1 MADKGACLPGTKER
15 RERMLEGDAVAA
27 CAYCKE
33 ENQMIS
39 DVLFQA
45 REDIQSYLDEPTYAE
60 VYSGELR
67 AEIEHVMAAMASLLQ
82 KLDRPPTQD
91 EQQRTSG

>member
-1 MADKGACLPGTKER
+1 
-15 RERMLEGDAVAA
+15 
-27 CAYCKE
+27 
-33 ENQMIS
+33 MIS
-39 DVLFQA
+39 DVLSDA
-45 REDIQSYLDEPTYAE
+45 HAHIRGYLDDSTYDKM
-60 VYSGELR
+60 YTGELR